1 MESGKYAPK
10 PTNHPRGRL
19 SPGSQ
24 QTTPEVVCSSRERME
39 RNASREMNKAFF
51 EDTVRHCR
59 EDSTLAASIEA
70 SVRQQMAILEG
81 RSLVSFGN
89 GMDKDSSIKLHR
101 FEEPACVTVSMKRTF
116 EAARAYTDEGM
127 KTVVLNFASATKPG
141 GGVEKGSVAQEEALC
156 KCSTLYFCIN
166 TRRMWDEFYQPHRN
180 AYNYLHNDD
189 CIYTPNVT
197 VFKSDTATPSMLPQD
212 EWYQVNV
219 ITCAAPKLWQ
229 YTHHSD
235 KPGEGYATVEVT
247 DEELRKIH
255 VKRLRRILDIAA
267 ANGDEAVILGAFG
280 CGAFHNNPD
289 VVASAASEVIE
300 DYLHAFRAIEFAIYS
315 SPRRQHNYLTFEQM
329 LHKYTKSHR
338 EDSN

>member
-1 MESGKYAPK
+1 MDKN
-10 PTNHPRGRL
+10 T
-19 SPGSQ
+19 
-24 QTTPEVVCSSRERME
+24 SR
-39 RNASREMNKAFF
+39 AINKEIF
-51 EDTVRHCR
+51 EDTAKHCR
-59 EDSTLAASIEA
+59 QDSILVASIQV
-70 SVRQQMAILEG
+70 SVQQQMAIPEE
-81 RSLVSFGN
+81 RSLMSFDSGIE
-89 GMDKDSSIKLHR
+89 KDSLTKWHR
-101 FEEPACVTVSMKRTF
+101 YEEPACVTVSRKRTF
-116 EAARAYTDEGM
+116 EAARAYTDDGM
-127 KTVVLNFASATKPG
+127 RTVVLNFASAIKPG

-156 KCSTLYFCIN
+156 KSSTLYFCIN
-166 TRRMWDEFYQPHRN
+166 TRQMWSEFYQPHREE
-180 AYNYLHNDD
+180 YNYLHNDD
-189 CIYTPNVT
+189 CIYTPNVM
-197 VFKSDTATPSMLPQD
+197 VFKSDTSTPSMLPQD

-289 VVASAASEVIE
+289 VVALAASEVIE

-315 SPRRQHNYLTFEQM
+315 TPRRQHNYLTFEQM
-329 LHKYTKSHR
+329 LLK
-338 EDSN
+338 